1 MEEYKAEE
9 EQEEA
14 KSDQVKRWFQD
25 NLRIVIS
32 IIIVVLIA
40 GGIYSY
46 SKRTT
51 APSVSDQSVSTD
63 NGGAT
68 ATTQPSDNGT
78 PAANQQATGTTTTP
92 ATASAAPAGSSQ
104 ETDTSFIETAVK
116 GNGATVLA
124 RRALA
129 DYLEKNPDSQLT
141 KEHKIYV
148 EDYLRKNVRP
158 GTHVRVGTSME
169 FSKDTIAKAITASK
183 TLTPNQLNHLKK
195 FSARVT
201 SLQ

>member
-1 MEEYKAEE
+1 MEEYKVEE

-68 ATTQPSDNGT
+68 AQPSNTGT
-78 PAANQQATGTTTTP
+78 PAANQQAAPAATP
-92 ATASAAPAGSSQ
+92 ASAAPAGSSQ

-116 GNGATVLA
+116 GNSATVLA

-141 KEHKIYV
+141 KEHKIYI
-148 EDYLRKNVRP
+148 EDYLRKNVQP

-183 TLTPNQLNHLKK
+183 TLTPSQLNNLKK
-195 FSARVT
+195 YSARVT

>member
-1 MEEYKAEE
+1 M
-9 EQEEA
+9 
-14 KSDQVKRWFQD
+14 FQD

-63 NGGAT
+63 SGGAT
-68 ATTQPSDNGT
+68 ATAQPSDNGT
-78 PAANQQATGTTTTP
+78 PAAANQQTTPATTP
-92 ATASAAPAGSSQ
+92 ATAAAAPAAASQ
-104 ETDTSFIETAVK
+104 ETDTSFIETAVR
-116 GNGATVLA
+116 GDSATVLA

-141 KEHKIYV
+141 KEHKIYI
-148 EDYLRKNVRP
+148 EDYLRKNVQP
-158 GTHVRVGTSME
+158 GVHVRVGTSIE
-169 FSKDTIAKAITASK
+169 FQKDTIAQAITASK
-183 TLTPNQLNHLKK
+183 TLTPNQLNNLKK
-195 FSARVT
+195 YSARVT